1 MCVQINEL
9 KYLKLTILR
18 FLPRPPLTYTTLIA
32 VKTFFIVKTFIIHEF
47 TWIYFNSHNFY
58 IYILKCIFWGS
69 NYFRVCGCW
78 LVWLLLY
85 VFIVADWLVW
95 LLIYLTV
102 LFYQELKKKKN
113 FFIKVITTS
122 KTFCNIG
129 MYRYKFKMYKRLCI
143 TANQTNRWD
152 EPGLCFEDQYEALQ
166 TSRKNCQLPGR
177 PW

>member
-1 MCVQINEL
+1 MCFQINEL

-102 LFYQELKKKKN
+102 LFYQELKTILACIDTNLRCIKDCVLLRIKQTDEMSRVCVLRISMKPCKLQGRTASFQGGLDKN
-113 FFIKVITTS
+113 S
-122 KTFCNIG
+122 
-129 MYRYKFKMYKRLCI
+129 LCQKCREG
-143 TANQTNRWD
+143 A
-152 EPGLCFEDQYEALQ
+152 
-166 TSRKNCQLPGR
+166 
-177 PW
+177 